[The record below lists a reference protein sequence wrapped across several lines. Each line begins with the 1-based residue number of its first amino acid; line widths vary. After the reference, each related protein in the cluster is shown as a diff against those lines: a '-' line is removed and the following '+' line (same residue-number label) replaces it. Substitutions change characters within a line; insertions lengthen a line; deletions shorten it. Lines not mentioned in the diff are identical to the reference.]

1 MYRFYENFIE
11 NMNLKISTLALAV
24 IVAGGINAQVTVT
37 VDPTT
42 RKFLGNESEF
52 DREKFVNIH
61 ALFDEHDSD
70 FEKFKKDYNIDE
82 DFIGSRRFYYPI
94 SKTKNGK
101 IPKVSKKYSGNREVN
116 NYVATS
122 SPNSLFYDKT
132 LNYGKIDFMPY
143 IKDVSSYVA
152 ESYRDEWDLVP
163 EFLEPFNEPMVHA

>member
-70 FEKFKKDYNIDE
+70 FEKFKRI
-82 DFIGSRRFYYPI
+82 II
-94 SKTKNGK
+94 
-101 IPKVSKKYSGNREVN
+101 
-116 NYVATS
+116 
-122 SPNSLFYDKT
+122 
-132 LNYGKIDFMPY
+132 
-143 IKDVSSYVA
+143 
-152 ESYRDEWDLVP
+152 
-163 EFLEPFNEPMVHA
+163 